1 MSQEI
6 KVKTGEVKQALSKLK
21 HSAHA
26 IKPSVPTDIKGQ
38 NKLDVA
44 DKIEDMNKDLK
55 KLTAAYASALSKQIA
70 QTESAVE
77 TMKDTDKKL
86 ASSIKTK

>member
-21 HSAHA
+21 HSASA
-26 IKPSVPTDIKGQ
+26 IKPAVPTDIKGQ
-38 NKLDVA
+38 NKLDVV

-55 KLTAAYASALSKQIA
+55 KLTTAYASALSKQIV

-77 TMKDTDKKL
+77 MMKDTDKKL
-86 ASSIKTK
+86 ASSMKAK